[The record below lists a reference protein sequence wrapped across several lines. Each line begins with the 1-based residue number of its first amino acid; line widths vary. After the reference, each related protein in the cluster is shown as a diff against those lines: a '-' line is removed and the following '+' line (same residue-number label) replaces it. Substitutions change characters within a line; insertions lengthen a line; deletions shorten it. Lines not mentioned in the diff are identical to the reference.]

1 MLLTLVH
8 VASFDSV
15 EIGQSTVDASLSSFS
30 TVFCLCVSVAEN
42 ERGGAARTQRGC
54 DRTYA
59 TPCAATR
66 TDAGTILNSLSQGAG
81 LLRCRRPT
89 GSPPHHVSPHRALRE
104 WTEQDE
110 SLDELSAAIARMK
123 SLGEAIG
130 SELDTH
136 NAIIDDIQ
144 SGTVKADVEVTKAA
158 AAAVDAKDSAGTG
171 CAVS

>member
-1 MLLTLVH
+1 MLGAAVVLAMLLTLVH

-15 EIGQSTVDASLSSFS
+15 EIGQSTVDASLSSFQ
-30 TVFCLCVSVAEN
+30 AEN